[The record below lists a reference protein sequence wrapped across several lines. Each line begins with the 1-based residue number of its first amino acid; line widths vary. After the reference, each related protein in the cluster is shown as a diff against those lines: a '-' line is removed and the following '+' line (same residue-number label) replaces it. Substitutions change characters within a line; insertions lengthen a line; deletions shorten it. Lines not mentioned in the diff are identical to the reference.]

1 MEAMRC
7 ARRWTSNP
15 VTASAVHAPGFE
27 ATDRAF
33 MAFHRYGSK
42 NSRMSRDP
50 AADAAFS
57 EFATASRTRLRN
69 TAYLLCG
76 DWDQASDHVQ
86 EGLIRV
92 YVAWPR
98 LVRSGGELAYARKA
112 VVSAFLDASRKR
124 SNREHAADVS
134 SARASDEDVATAV
147 TDRAALMV
155 ALARLPERRRACIVL
170 RYFEDLDVGD
180 TATALGCSEGT
191 VKSQTSRALETLRS
205 MFATSGCD
213 GVTVIGDGHRPW

>member
-1 MEAMRC
+1 
-7 ARRWTSNP
+7 
-15 VTASAVHAPGFE
+15 
-27 ATDRAF
+27 
-33 MAFHRYGSK
+33 
-42 NSRMSRDP
+42 MSRDP
-50 AADAAFS
+50 AADDAFT

-76 DWDQASDHVQ
+76 DWDQAADHVQ

-98 LVRSGGELAYARKA
+98 LVRGGGELAYARKA

-124 SNREHAADVS
+124 SSNERATDVS

-147 TDRAALMV
+147 TDRAALMA

-170 RYFEDLDVGD
+170 RYFEDLDVRD

-205 MFATSGCD
+205 VFANPASD
-213 GVTVIGDGHRPW
+213 GLTVSGDGFRPW